1 MKSPSGP
8 PCRFQ
13 PRHSREGK
21 DTQSFLIGN
30 APTRINRHNPDV
42 PQMRP
47 DVPLTQ
53 LSARSG
59 PRTSGRMRG
68 PTVPIHTVA
77 GSLPCGSSRQC
88 RFSDLVCP
96 GPPAPP
102 SSCGKRRARTAP
114 VSCFGAGRRMLSGR
128 RVLLPGRPGYA
139 VAGRVRPLSDAVPAD
154 GNAQPERE
162 MHGTLLDRNPLG
174 RVLHRQQIG
183 CDEEVDPAGA
193 QVHGQAHGA
202 ALVVDDRVAA
212 RQREPPCGLEV
223 HRTGEVVARLELPEA
238 GRVEQAESDFVTP
251 YLVLDA
257 GVERGVEALGRT
269 LRPGRRELQ
278 QVHVEVGLFGRLA
291 VFDLHAR
298 ELHAFDR
305 AAL

>member
-102 SSCGKRRARTAP
+102 LLVREAACPNGSRLMLRCGP
-114 VSCFGAGRRMLSGR
+114 PDVVGS
-128 RVLLPGRPGYA
+128 PGV
-139 VAGRVRPLSDAVPAD
+139 VAG
-154 GNAQPERE
+154 
-162 MHGTLLDRNPLG
+162 
-174 RVLHRQQIG
+174 
-183 CDEEVDPAGA
+183 
-193 QVHGQAHGA
+193 
-202 ALVVDDRVAA
+202 AA
-212 RQREPPCGLEV
+212 RLCGCGPRQAPYRMPFRPMGMPSPSERCTELFLIGTHCGVCFTVSRSVAMKKLIQLGLTFMARPTEPP
-223 HRTGEVVARLELPEA
+223 RLSMT
-238 GRVEQAESDFVTP
+238 V
-251 YLVLDA
+251 
-257 GVERGVEALGRT
+257 
-269 LRPGRRELQ
+269 
-278 QVHVEVGLFGRLA
+278 
-291 VFDLHAR
+291 
-298 ELHAFDR
+298 
-305 AAL
+305 